1 MSSYTAKQITE
12 LLQREGADIHLRT
25 IRYYTQIGMV
35 PPLETAGNKR
45 VYTDNHLAYFRAI
58 LTLSKTGETLA
69 SIQQK
74 LQALSIDEIKKIGK
88 QMTLYQSENLIT
100 RETTR
105 INDDAFI
112 TLSSNVPEQ
121 MKQKIVDSISNI
133 MKEDEER

>member
-1 MSSYTAKQITE
+1 MPGYTAKQITE

-25 IRYYTQIGMV
+25 VRYYTQIGMV
-35 PPLETAGNKR
+35 PPLETVENKR
-45 VYTDNHLAYFRAI
+45 VYTDNHLAHFRAI

-69 SIQQK
+69 SIRKK
-74 LQALSIDEIKKIGK
+74 LQALSMDEIKKIGK

-100 RETTR
+100 RETTK

-121 MKQKIVDSISNI
+121 MKQEIVDSVSRI
-133 MKEDEER
+133 MKKNGER

>member
-12 LLQREGADIHLRT
+12 LLQQEGADIHLRT

-35 PPLETAGNKR
+35 PPLETVGNKR
-45 VYTDNHLAYFRAI
+45 VYTDVHLAYFRAI

-74 LQALSIDEIKKIGK
+74 LQALSMDEIKKIGK

-100 RETTR
+100 RETTK

-112 TLSSNVPEQ
+112 TFSSNVPEH